1 MSTNFFNAGIFDT
14 AFIKQTEGH
23 KLYPYVPPK
32 SSTSGVTIASGIDVK
47 SGSTEKLKGMTN
59 TAQQALLKSA
69 DGLIGNSAR
78 AWVNT
83 YKSSFGTLSVT
94 DYKIIMNN
102 YYNSVYS
109 TIKADCSSFLTLP
122 SALRTAAFDLS
133 MFGIYSVFY
142 EHGMTYIC
150 NNNANGLISY
160 IKTTSLSS
168 DRKSKLINLLSNLAS
183 SQVSTSLDSSKKVTT
198 TATSTALAIA
208 IGNEIILSDYENNS
222 TSQSYFKSIFTKSGL
237 TDSQSTILLGALGLD
252 DSAANS
258 YVNKYSTFT
267 LSQDSCDNLLIQIL
281 YEHKTRLKNNYGIE
295 LSDNPI
301 EVNTALMSFIFDKNL
316 NDADTLKDEVDPVA
330 KLAKSKS
337 YNALATAIEADG
349 ATDLDRYK
357 TRRTEE
363 ATLIRNRTSDTP
375 NYATDTT
382 SATNDPDAFFA
393 NKQSQLDS
401 DVAYAKANYEA
412 IKASKSIDYSSTDD
426 VYESISN
433 ADATNFA
440 QLLELHQIVTDN
452 FYSDEDSEYVKR
464 SDVKALYN
472 SKTRSYNK
480 TYYAIESMLEE
491 DGDTVDL
498 LSSIYEYIPYGTDL
512 FYDIKLAAVN
522 RAKYRIKKLEYEI
535 NQIEGEVSSYGIF
548 DFTLTNTQLA
558 ILAITMPVVA
568 AALLILQALFA
579 SHTEKATLLTNE
591 QANLI
596 LLNKELNRFTKSN

>member
-14 AFIKQTEGH
+14 AFIKRTEGYE
-23 KLYPYVPPK
+23 LYPYVPPK

-83 YKSSFGTLSVT
+83 YKSSFGRLSVT

-102 YYNSVYS
+102 YYNSVYH

-142 EHGMTYIC
+142 QHGMTYIC
-150 NNNANGLISY
+150 NNNANGLIAY

-198 TATSTALAIA
+198 TATNTALAIA

-237 TDSQSTILLGALGLD
+237 TDSQSNILLGALGLD

-267 LSQDSCDNLLIQIL
+267 LSQDNCDNLLIQIL

-363 ATLIRNRTSDTP
+363 ATLIRNRISDTP
-375 NYATDTT
+375 NYVTDTT
-382 SATNDPDAFFA
+382 SAANDPDAFFA

-491 DGDTVDL
+491 DGDSVDL